1 MTAPTTSTT
10 KRATHPWPWWRR
22 LWREVVWG
30 LDLDDGNG
38 DGSPSLTKWLAL
50 VFGVLAVAAVW
61 FGKAV
66 TATHLTL
73 AIIAVSAAFGRGMW
87 RAYLQRTTV
96 NLSATEATTTSITK
110 QLVEQVQ
117 ARRHPADGYEESK

>member
-1 MTAPTTSTT
+1 MSAPVT
-10 KRATHPWPWWRR
+10 KRQALPWPWWRR
-22 LWREVVWG
+22 LWREFVWA

-73 AIIAVSAAFGRGMW
+73 AIIAISAAFGRGIW

-96 NLSATEATTTSITK
+96 SLASTESTSTSVTK

-117 ARRHPADGYEESK
+117 ARRDPDAGYEISK